1 MSNNPFH
8 YNTNQFCSQPPI
20 REMFTFSAPKDAS
33 VGDRMT
39 PYILFFS
46 IIFFILLITVAF
58 GSQMSMP
65 GAIYDESPYVI
76 KVTDQ
81 RAEEYKN
88 FVAPKNGIVKLTKG
102 VVTQT
107 HHSVKEDSVIILSR
121 KSIDGKAGSQL
132 VLKDIVPNKKFTIH
146 SINSDGEIE
155 TEDCGEIYFAVI

>member
-46 IIFFILLITVAF
+46 IIMFILLITIAF
-58 GSQMSMP
+58 GSQMSVS
-65 GAIYDESPYVI
+65 YEEPYVI
-76 KVTDQ
+76 KVPAAD
-81 RAEEYKN
+81 RIEEYKN
-88 FVAPKNGIVKLTKG
+88 FVAPKNGIVKLSKG

-121 KSIDGKAGSQL
+121 KSIDGKAGTQL
-132 VLKDIVPNKKFTIH
+132 VIKDITPNKKFTIH
-146 SINSDGEIE
+146 SINSDGDVE
-155 TEDCGEIYFAVI
+155 TDDCGEVYFAVI

>member
-20 REMFTFSAPKDAS
+20 RVMFTFSAPKDAS

-46 IIFFILLITVAF
+46 IIMFILLITIAF
-58 GSQMSMP
+58 GSQMSVS
-65 GAIYDESPYVI
+65 YEEPYVI
-76 KVTDQ
+76 KVPAAD
-81 RAEEYKN
+81 RIEEYKN
-88 FVAPKNGIVKLTKG
+88 FVAPKNGTVKLSKG

-121 KSIDGKAGSQL
+121 KSIDGKAGTQL
-132 VLKDIVPNKKFTIH
+132 VIKDITPNKKFTIH
-146 SINSDGEIE
+146 SINSDGDVE
-155 TEDCGEIYFAVI
+155 TDDCGEVYFAVI